1 MGKWWD
7 INGTIMKIVGFNHR
21 QWGFQWEYLGLTANH
36 GIYRI
41 ILQQTVPWISGLSM
55 MFCSN
60 WKATGNLESMNLICF
75 PFWDSFSYF
84 LILLLSSCYDAGY
97 SELRHHSWSYQ
108 TNSLQILRLSRYR
121 PSMDTNAKLIRW
133 YASLVLKNASTVVPA
148 TVILLN
154 GGRFYLFVLLLTS
167 IEIAQ
172 WVSPLGF
179 PLSVEALRGIIE
191 ENGEFSSKPCLITW
205 KGIVP
210 NEYCSSKW
218 VLYHSK
224 SVVAEGIYQLGGLH
238 HYGDE
243 KP

>member
-1 MGKWWD
+1 
-7 INGTIMKIVGFNHR
+7 
-21 QWGFQWEYLGLTANH
+21 
-36 GIYRI
+36 
-41 ILQQTVPWISGLSM
+41 M

-60 WKATGNLESMNLICF
+60 WKATRNLESMNLICF
-75 PFWDSFSYF
+75 PFGIPLADFQTYSVAHG
-84 LILLLSSCYDAGY
+84 CYDAVD
-97 SELRHHSWSYQ
+97 SELRPHSWSYQ
-108 TNSLQILRLSRYR
+108 ANSLQILRLSRYR

-148 TVILLN
+148 TVSPLN

-191 ENGEFSSKPCLITW
+191 QNGEISSKPCLITW

-224 SVVAEGIYQLGGLH
+224 SGLAEGIYQLGGCTIM
-238 HYGDE
+238 GM
-243 KP
+243 KNN